1 MRLRRSASAEK
12 PAGDQEVTSSRGS
25 RQVIQAPGLGEFLA
39 PEIVSEQASEQDFI
53 SIIFDLGC
61 QDRLR
66 RSHRHNKTAPTAAR
80 AVVAAVE

>member
-1 MRLRRSASAEK
+1 MQGLA
-12 PAGDQEVTSSRGS
+12 

-53 SIIFDLGC
+53 SIIFDLCC

-66 RSHRHNKTAPTAAR
+66 RSHRPKKTSSTAAR
-80 AVVAAVE
+80 AVVAVSK